1 MKMKEISYNILGVE
15 EIKIKEYFLKYLIEN
30 FYENIFSYI
39 NSDLENKC
47 SILLTN
53 NILIP
58 IIVL

>member
-1 MKMKEISYNILGVE
+1 MKEISYNILGVE
-15 EIKIKEYFLKYLIEN
+15 EIKIKEYFHKYLIEN

-47 SILLTN
+47 SILLIN

>member
-1 MKMKEISYNILGVE
+1 MKEISYNILGAV

-47 SILLTN
+47 SILLIN

>member
-1 MKMKEISYNILGVE
+1 MKEISYNILGVE